1 MSIASRFSAKA
12 WQGATAGGILALT
25 VALVTMPASIMMNAN
40 VHHHPV
46 LRIIMGFFGAAL
58 NVLTII
64 YAMIFMRGRNYYGLF
79 PLVAINIPPSPQRF
93 IDWPWWLFKN
103 IPSMLLFML
112 SIFSR
117 GNTAEDTG
125 AFKNQVIG
133 LFDGKGPFVDEDLL
147 AGARAAAQARDGP
160 VWESVMREL
169 EPVGK
174 KIYKGLEAKAGVDL
188 TIDPVTSATP

>member
-79 PLVAINIPPSPQRF
+79 PLVEINIQVS
-93 IDWPWWLFKN
+93 
-103 IPSMLLFML
+103 
-112 SIFSR
+112 SR
-117 GNTAEDTG
+117 TVSD
-125 AFKNQVIG
+125 G
-133 LFDGKGPFVDEDLL
+133 LFIRPCFIESQPDSLFATKGT
-147 AGARAAAQARDGP
+147 
-160 VWESVMREL
+160 SVFEQ
-169 EPVGK
+169 E
-174 KIYKGLEAKAGVDL
+174 
-188 TIDPVTSATP
+188 